1 MKNKATAR
9 YILEIPFPSVSCL
22 ALPPS
27 SLAYPKYLYK
37 RPHVS
42 APISVMYPKKT
53 GLEGLDRY
61 SPEQEKVKIHI
72 QR

>member
-42 APISVMYPKKT
+42 APISVMYPKNRLGGT
-53 GLEGLDRY
+53 G
-61 SPEQEKVKIHI
+61 
-72 QR
+72 

>member
-42 APISVMYPKKT
+42 APISVMYPKKQAWRGWIDT
-53 GLEGLDRY
+53 H
-61 SPEQEKVKIHI
+61 QNKKK
-72 QR
+72 